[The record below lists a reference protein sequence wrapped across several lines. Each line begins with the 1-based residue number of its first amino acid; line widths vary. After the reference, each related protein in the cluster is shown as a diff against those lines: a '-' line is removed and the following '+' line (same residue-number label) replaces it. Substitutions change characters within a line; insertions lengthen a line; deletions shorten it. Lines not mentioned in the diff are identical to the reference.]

1 MRSYR
6 TATGTQTSAD
16 SKPRCHVGNSTGERN
31 SDDATKNSMHFDCC
45 SVFSKATMTPQKLL
59 LLLQAVSHRINNGR
73 KRPG

>member
-16 SKPRCHVGNSTGERN
+16 SKPRCHVGNSTGERD

-45 SVFSKATMTPQKLL
+45 LSILEGNHDSSEAAAAAISVP
-59 LLLQAVSHRINNGR
+59 SHKQRS
-73 KRPG
+73 